1 MRILLYL
8 LLFTI
13 PLKGNSQVFNSIAI
27 KTGCS
32 LSGISNVATN
42 SQDGNIRA
50 GLVFTIE
57 PTILS
62 FGSKKQF
69 DFNTD
74 LSFIQKGYGK
84 TEKVYS
90 YNAVG
95 EVLGIGS
102 ESYLIRLNY
111 ISVSPI
117 VKYRFAKILFIKA
130 GPRVDILAGNN
141 YKGRPGSDTRRG
153 NEFNAITAGI
163 TYGGGICLGQ
173 KNIKFI
179 AEAIAQND
187 FTNSSYNSISKHY
200 YRNFSYYINCGVSIA
215 INKTGK

>member
-1 MRILLYL
+1 MRLLLYI
-8 LLFTI
+8 LLFT
-13 PLKGNSQVFNSIAI
+13 LSLQGYSQVFNSIAI

-32 LSGISNVATN
+32 LSGRSNFSTN
-42 SQDGNIRA
+42 SKDGNIRA

-90 YNAVG
+90 YNAAG

-117 VKYRFAKILFIKA
+117 VKYKFAKILFIKA
-130 GPRVDILAGNN
+130 GPRVDILASYN

-153 NEFNAITAGI
+153 NEFNPLTAGV
-163 TYGGGICLGQ
+163 TLGGGICLGQ

-179 AEAIAQND
+179 AEVIAQND
-187 FTNSSYNSISKHY
+187 FTNSSNNSISKHN
-200 YRNFSYYINCGVSIA
+200 YRNFSYYINCGVSIG
-215 INKTGK
+215 INKTEK